1 MNSLGAY
8 VRDEMTWRDWDFAEL
23 RARTGLDEE
32 ELLSLFVGER
42 LADWPSA
49 RVVHA
54 LVHALQVSPR
64 ALVLLSAQAA
74 GLAVA
79 LEAAAEADAEADAT
93 ALSEIPNEVLMREL
107 RRRLALG
114 ATTGGYLSTRKT
126 SHLNAV
132 PRAHV
137 G

>member
-8 VRDEMTWRDWDFAEL
+8 VREEMAWRDWDFAEL
-23 RARTGLDEE
+23 QTRTGLDEE
-32 ELLSLFVGER
+32 ELLALFVGER

-49 RVVHA
+49 RVLHA
-54 LVHALQVSPR
+54 LGNALGMSTR
-64 ALVLLSAQAA
+64 ELVLLSAQAT
-74 GLAVA
+74 GLAV
-79 LEAAAEADAEADAT
+79 EPETGGSD
-93 ALSEIPNEVLMREL
+93 LSEVSNEVLMREL

-114 ATTGGYLSTRKT
+114 ASTGGYLSTRKT
-126 SHLNAV
+126 NHLSAV

>member
-8 VRDEMTWRDWDFAEL
+8 VREEMAWRGWDFAEL
-23 RARTGLDEE
+23 RARTGLAEE

-54 LVHALQVSPR
+54 LGHALRMSSR
-64 ALVLLSAQAA
+64 ELVLLAAQAA
-74 GLAVA
+74 GLSVEPQS
-79 LEAAAEADAEADAT
+79 EAETT
-93 ALSEIPNEVLMREL
+93 ALSEVSNEVLMREL

-114 ATTGGYLSTRKT
+114 ASTGGYLSSRK
-126 SHLNAV
+126 SGHLNAV